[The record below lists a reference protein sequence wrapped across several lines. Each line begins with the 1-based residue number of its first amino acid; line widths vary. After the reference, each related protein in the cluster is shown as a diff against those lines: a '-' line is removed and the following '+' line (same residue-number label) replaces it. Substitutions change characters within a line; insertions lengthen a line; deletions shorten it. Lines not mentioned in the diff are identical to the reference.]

1 MYLKGDGCPQKSH
14 LYKTLT
20 IACMISVQCV
30 KTHRRKDIK
39 TIAKVLSKITEKMR
53 RIIKETNKPKQKEK
67 KKVKRE
73 RTPSTNHRSSVVRE

>member
-20 IACMISVQCV
+20 IACMISVLCV

-39 TIAKVLSKITEKMR
+39 TIAKVLSKITEK
-53 RIIKETNKPKQKEK
+53 NEK
-67 KKVKRE
+67 
-73 RTPSTNHRSSVVRE
+73 NN